1 MSTHVPRYFWVVV
14 ALIATACADGPT
26 RLRDGTARA
35 QLQKLIGT
43 ELEAIVFLGEVRFY
57 REGMPNMS
65 MYKLTAALA
74 KKGLVRLDNDRDL
87 SGKFTGWDD
96 FLALTQTGVQR
107 VASVA
112 LTPEG
117 AKLGTLERVEG
128 ADKTISEYVTFAL
141 GRATVESVV
150 SNESVEVAD
159 VKYRVIM
166 GTYSYEL
173 LPDFR
178 EWYTQSDVPDFRDSR
193 IRALLKWDPFKS
205 EWEYQTSDSGP
216 RDGDFTSETVPRTL
230 AKLRLTGAR

>member
-1 MSTHVPRYFWVVV
+1 MPTHVPRYFWVVV

-35 QLQKLIGT
+35 QLQKMIGMEKAT
-43 ELEAIVFLGEVRFY
+43 VFLGEVRFY
-57 REGMPNMS
+57 RAGVPNMP
-65 MYKLTAALA
+65 MYRLTAALA
-74 KKGLVRLDNDRDL
+74 KKGLLRIDNDRDL

-96 FLALTQTGVQR
+96 FLALTQSGVQR

-128 ADKTISEYVTFAL
+128 ADKTISEYVTFVL
-141 GRATVESVV
+141 GRATVENVV

-159 VKYRVIM
+159 GKYRVVM
-166 GTYSYEL
+166 ATYSFDL
-173 LPDFR
+173 LPEFR
-178 EWYTQSDVPDFRDSR
+178 EVYTQSGFQYYRDSR

-205 EWEYQTSDSGP
+205 EWESQGYDIGP
-216 RDGDFTSETVPRTL
+216 RDGDFTSEYVPTTL